1 MKKSLLIIAIIA
13 IIIGVLYFISKK
25 EVIAPAVVPPVVT
38 DTNLAEEVSVE
49 SYLRANISKLSPVKT
64 VLGGTW
70 YVVSDTV
77 DLVKNTGTV
86 VYEDGHI
93 QETKN
98 FSYTTNEKGEIVSL
112 TIIDP
117 INPIACTME
126 AKLCPDGSYVSR
138 TGPNCEFSLCPPTTT
153 SGKSGITGTVTL
165 GPTCPVERMPPDP
178 NCAPKFYSTSINIM
192 KAGSTK
198 IIKTIQ
204 SNSNGVFSADL
215 GVGSYVLQAQ
225 GGNVLPRC
233 GGISAEVKSSQYT
246 KVEISGD
253 TGIR

>member
-25 EVIAPAVVPPVVT
+25 EAIAPAVVPPVVT
-38 DTNLAEEVSVE
+38 DTNLAEKVNVE
-49 SYLRANISKLSPVKT
+49 NYLRANISKLSPVKA

-70 YVVSDTV
+70 YVVSNTV
-77 DLVKNTGTV
+77 DLVTNSGTV

-93 QETKN
+93 QEVKN

-112 TIIDP
+112 TIVDP
-117 INPIACTME
+117 INRIACTME

-138 TGPNCEFSLCPPTTT
+138 TGPNCEFTLCPETTT
-153 SGKSGITGTVTL
+153 SGKGGITGKVTL
-165 GPTCPVERMPPDP
+165 SPTCPVMRIPPDP

-192 KAGSTK
+192 KSGSTK

-204 SNSNGVFSADL
+204 SNSSGIFSVDL
-215 GVGSYVLQAQ
+215 NAGSYILEAQ
-225 GGNVLPRC
+225 GGNMLPRC
-233 GGISAEVKSSQYT
+233 GETSAEVKSGQYAS
-246 KVEISGD
+246 VEISCD